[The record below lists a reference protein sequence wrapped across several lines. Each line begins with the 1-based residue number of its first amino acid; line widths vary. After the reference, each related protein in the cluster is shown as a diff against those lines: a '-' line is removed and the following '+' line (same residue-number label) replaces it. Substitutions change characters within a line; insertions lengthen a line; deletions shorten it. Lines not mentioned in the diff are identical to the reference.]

1 MLDVACMEPAKLPP
15 RFSTIEALSA
25 FVEEQRLPLLAYI
38 HRNLGP
44 ALKSKLEAEDILQ
57 DVALAAVAAPEQ
69 FEVADRD
76 PFKLLCQM
84 CEQRIIDAYRHHVTA
99 QKRSAARE
107 VSMDGRADGDNPF
120 GFINLLVASLTSP
133 SQAFSRDQR
142 GIQLQEAVEALSEE
156 QRVALRLRYV
166 DGWPT
171 RDIAQRLNKSDGAI
185 RVLLSRTLA
194 QLQTILAETR

>member
-1 MLDVACMEPAKLPP
+1 MSTPPPP
-15 RFSTIEALSA
+15 RFASSEALSA
-25 FVEEQRLPLLAYI
+25 YIETQRLPLLAYI

-57 DVALAAVAAPEQ
+57 DVAMAALAAPEQ

-84 CEQRIIDAYRHHVTA
+84 CEQRIIDAYRHHVAA
-99 QKRSAARE
+99 QKRSVARE
-107 VSMDGRADGDNPF
+107 VSIDGRVDGDNPF

-142 GIQLQEAVEALSEE
+142 GLRLAEAVEALTEE
-156 QRVALRLRYV
+156 QRLALRLRYV

-171 RDIAQRLNKSDGAI
+171 KDIAQRLNKTDGAI
-185 RVLLSRTLA
+185 RVVLSRTLT

>member
-1 MLDVACMEPAKLPP
+1 MNPVETSP
-15 RFSTIEALSA
+15 RFPTLEALSA
-25 FVEEQRLPLLAYI
+25 FVEVQRLPLLAYI

-57 DVALAAVAAPEQ
+57 EVALAALAAPEQ
-69 FEVADRD
+69 FAVADRD

-84 CEQRIIDAYRHHVTA
+84 CEQRIIDAYRHHVAA
-99 QKRSAARE
+99 QKRTAARE
-107 VSMDGRADGDNPF
+107 VSIDGRADGDNPF

-142 GIQLQEAVEALSEE
+142 GLRLQEAVEALTED
-156 QRVALRLRYV
+156 QRLALRLRYV

-171 RDIAQRLNKSDGAI
+171 KEIAQRLNKTDGAI
-185 RVLLSRTLA
+185 RVLLSRTLT
-194 QLQTILAETR
+194 QLQAILAEAQ

>member
-1 MLDVACMEPAKLPP
+1 MSTPPPP
-15 RFSTIEALSA
+15 RFASSEALSA
-25 FVEEQRLPLLAYI
+25 YIETQRLPLLAYI

-57 DVALAAVAAPEQ
+57 DVAMAALAAPEQ

-84 CEQRIIDAYRHHVTA
+84 CEQRIIDAYRHHVAA
-99 QKRSAARE
+99 QKRSVARE
-107 VSMDGRADGDNPF
+107 VSIDGRVDGDNPF
-120 GFINLLVASLTSP
+120 GLINLLVASLTSP

-142 GIQLQEAVEALSEE
+142 GLRLAEAVEALTEE
-156 QRVALRLRYV
+156 QRLALRLRYV

-171 RDIAQRLNKSDGAI
+171 KDIAQRLNKTDGAI
-185 RVLLSRTLA
+185 RVVLSRTLT